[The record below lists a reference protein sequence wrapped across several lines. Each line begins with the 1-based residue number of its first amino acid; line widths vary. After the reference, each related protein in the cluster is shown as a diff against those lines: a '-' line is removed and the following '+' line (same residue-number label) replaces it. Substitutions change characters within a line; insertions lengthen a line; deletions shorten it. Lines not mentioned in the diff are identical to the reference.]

1 MKKLLLLGMTIG
13 TLMIFSACSG
23 ESGMGK
29 ITSAKEWQ
37 SKHPDVYASYLEN
50 SEMLETTY
58 GGSVPI
64 DYLEKYPYLKTLY
77 EGNSFSVE
85 YLRARGHVYPRFY
98 VSTSKSIIK
107 ALINMR
113 SFEIQLSPIG

>member
-37 SKHPDVYASYLEN
+37 SKHTPAIWKTVRCWKPP
-50 SEMLETTY
+50 M
-58 GGSVPI
+58 GGLFPLTI
-64 DYLEKYPYLKTLY
+64 LKSTL
-77 EGNSFSVE
+77 
-85 YLRARGHVYPRFY
+85 
-98 VSTSKSIIK
+98 I
-107 ALINMR
+107 
-113 SFEIQLSPIG
+113 